1 MKASDDEMLEQAEFC
16 KKLMSR
22 LLYDM
27 QISGYIKTSVVKDDV
42 RRLRRELMVLSH
54 MCEWE
59 YCYKRKAL
67 MQGDTNGI

>member
-22 LLYDM
+22 LLDDM
-27 QISGYIKTSVVKDDV
+27 KASGYIKTSVVKDDV
-42 RRLRRELMVLSH
+42 RRLRRELMILSH

-59 YCYKRKAL
+59 YRLKEQK
-67 MQGDTNGI
+67 

>member
-1 MKASDDEMLEQAEFC
+1 MKASNDEMLDQAEFC

-27 QISGYIKTSVVKDDV
+27 KTSEYIKTSVVKDDV
-42 RRLRRELMVLSH
+42 RRLRRELMILSR

-59 YCYKRKAL
+59 YRLKEQNK
-67 MQGDTNGI
+67 

>member
-1 MKASDDEMLEQAEFC
+1 MIASKDEMLEQAEFC

-22 LLYDM
+22 LLNDM
-27 QISGYIKTSVVKDDV
+27 KTSKYIKTSVVKDDA

-59 YCYKRKAL
+59 YR
-67 MQGDTNGI
+67 

>member
-1 MKASDDEMLEQAEFC
+1 MKASNDEMLEQAEFC

-27 QISGYIKTSVVKDDV
+27 KTSEYIKTSVVKDDV

-54 MCEWE
+54 MCE
-59 YCYKRKAL
+59 
-67 MQGDTNGI
+67 

>member
-1 MKASDDEMLEQAEFC
+1 MKASNDEMLKQAKFC

-27 QISGYIKTSVVKDDV
+27 KTSEYIKTSVVKDDV

-59 YCYKRKAL
+59 YRLKEQDK
-67 MQGDTNGI
+67 

>member
-1 MKASDDEMLEQAEFC
+1 MIASKDEMLEQAEFC

-27 QISGYIKTSVVKDDV
+27 KISKYIKTSVVKDDV
-42 RRLRRELMVLSH
+42 RRIRRELMVLSH

-59 YCYKRKAL
+59 YRVKEQEK
-67 MQGDTNGI
+67 

>member
-1 MKASDDEMLEQAEFC
+1 MKASNDEMLEQAEFC

-27 QISGYIKTSVVKDDV
+27 KTSEYIKTSVVKDDV

-59 YCYKRKAL
+59 YRLKEQDK
-67 MQGDTNGI
+67 

>member
-22 LLYDM
+22 LLDDM
-27 QISGYIKTSVVKDDV
+27 KTSEHIKTSVVKDDV
-42 RRLRRELMVLSH
+42 RRIRRELMVLSH

-59 YCYKRKAL
+59 YRLKEQK
-67 MQGDTNGI
+67 

>member
-1 MKASDDEMLEQAEFC
+1 MKANDDEMLEQAEFC

-27 QISGYIKTSVVKDDV
+27 KTSEHIKTSVVKDDV
-42 RRLRRELMVLSH
+42 RRIRRELMVLSH

-59 YCYKRKAL
+59 YRLKEK
-67 MQGDTNGI
+67 NK